1 VKDIDE
7 QLDAVSE
14 RLEIMDIT
22 LKVLRER
29 IDAIA
34 DKIESLQKM
43 VDE

>member
-1 VKDIDE
+1 VKSVDE
-7 QLDAVSE
+7 QIDAVAE

-29 IDAIA
+29 IDSISDRLEA
-34 DKIESLQKM
+34 LQKM

>member
-1 VKDIDE
+1 MKDIDE
-7 QLDAVSE
+7 RIDAVAE

>member
-7 QLDAVSE
+7 QLDAVAE

-29 IDAIA
+29 IDAIG